1 MFFII
6 DTNVD
11 SADDGDSSGKIK
23 RSAEQGIS
31 YIYFKTCIK
40 VQKKRDVD
48 EGDYSIF
55 VAFTVLT

>member
-11 SADDGDSSGKIK
+11 SADDGKIK

-31 YIYFKTCIK
+31 YIYFKTCCKVHVHYSSHVFYINIK
-40 VQKKRDVD
+40 NVSR
-48 EGDYSIF
+48 ESS
-55 VAFTVLT
+55 